1 MPSPLFNGPPPPAPA
16 PAVILRC
23 WGSGASSGTCGDM
36 APPITAPRRLPSL
49 HAALQRLY
57 FLLGLGPKSFH
68 VVDQKLGL
76 VEGLRT
82 GSVSRGT
89 AQGPVLPGGAWGCG
103 CIWGIWNVG
112 MSRPSPSSHPTPHCP
127 PPGIGRTPRPQ
138 SRGALV
144 PDPPVEATS

>member
-1 MPSPLFNGPPPPAPA
+1 
-16 PAVILRC
+16 
-23 WGSGASSGTCGDM
+23 M

-89 AQGPVLPGGAWGCG
+89 TQGPVLPGGAWGCG

-112 MSRPSPSSHPTPHCP
+112 MSRPSPSSHPHP
-127 PPGIGRTPRPQ
+127 PLPTTWHRK
-138 SRGALV
+138 
-144 PDPPVEATS
+144 DPKTSVTGSLGP